1 MCSIYERGLLPSA
14 CELFGED
21 SIDWILQEDNDPKH
35 HSRICKI
42 WKENEMTV
50 LPWSSMSPDQNPIE
64 NVWRIIKDNVEK
76 NNVNE
81 LV

>member
-1 MCSIYERGLLPSA
+1 
-14 CELFGED
+14 
-21 SIDWILQEDNDPKH
+21 
-35 HSRICKI
+35 
-42 WKENEMTV
+42 MTV